1 MTGQDKGINM
11 KKILSALAVAFLFTL
26 PAKAA
31 DLPDLGL
38 DSINAA
44 DISAIVPARA
54 SDIAPSPAVR
64 PAKAGPKE
72 WTVIFY
78 STTKDKL
85 HAALMWQLLEM
96 KKVGSTAKVNVV
108 VQAAVPVKGPDGKI
122 STPTVRIALGA
133 AGNSAELDK
142 TIEALFNANGDIDEN
157 TLKPFASDIIMRTNN
172 TDTGNWRN
180 VADFTKWAKAN
191 YPAKRYAFVIYG
203 HGNGIFDQKK
213 TNKGT
218 LIDTDTQNY
227 VTLPEMRLLMAETG
241 KVDIF
246 VMTSCIMQMAE
257 VAWQIKDYTDVVV
270 GSSEL
275 MSAVGYDLNGML
287 TTMNKTPGVRS
298 EQLGTQLADGYIAR
312 IKAFKIPGGHASVI
326 LTSRLSGFAGK
337 LNAWV
342 DAEMVL
348 KDKAA
353 VARAAND
360 VARFDIF
367 GITMATT
374 SAVARKFSISG
385 DLYDF
390 VSLMTVGAP
399 QDTPEQRLAAQKGR
413 ELMDYISGDLVY
425 KYSYTGV
432 SNTGFDYSRAHGVSI
447 HIPPIRIL
455 SVSGS
460 LADYEKM
467 LETLYWDLPFA
478 KETKWGAF
486 LSWIYGRDA
495 RSKRR

>member
-1 MTGQDKGINM
+1 M
-11 KKILSALAVAFLFTL
+11 KKLLSALSIAFLFAI

-31 DLPDLGL
+31 DLPGLGL
-38 DSINAA
+38 DSINAG
-44 DISAIVPARA
+44 DISAIVPSRA
-54 SDIAPSPAVR
+54 SDIAPAHAVR
-64 PAKAGPKE
+64 PSKAGPKE

-85 HAALMWQLLEM
+85 HTALMWQLLEM
-96 KKVGSTAKVNVV
+96 KKIGSTDKVNVV
-108 VQAAVPVKGPDGKI
+108 VQAAVPVKGLDGRI

-142 TIEALFNANGDIDEN
+142 KIEAMFNAGGVIDES
-157 TLKPFASDIIMRTNN
+157 TLAPFASDIVMRTNN
-172 TDTGNWRN
+172 TDTGNWKN
-180 VADFTKWAKAN
+180 VAEFTRWAKAT

-218 LIDTDTQNY
+218 LIDTETQNY
-227 VTLPEMRLLMAETG
+227 VTLPEMRMLMAVTG
-241 KVDIF
+241 KVDLF

-287 TTMNKTPGVRS
+287 ATLNSNPGVRS
-298 EQLGTQLADGYIAR
+298 EQLGAQLADGYVAR
-312 IKAFKIPGGHASVI
+312 VKAFGVPGGHASVI
-326 LTSRLSGFAGK
+326 VTSRLTGLVEK

-348 KDKAA
+348 KDKPA
-353 VARAAND
+353 VAAAIKS

-367 GITMATT
+367 GITTATT
-374 SAVARKFSISG
+374 AVIAQKFSISG

-390 VSLMTVGAP
+390 VSLMTAAQQ

-413 ELMDYISGDLVY
+413 ELMDYISTSLIY
-425 KYSYTGV
+425 KYSYIGV
-432 SNTGFDYSRAHGVSI
+432 SNTGFDYARAHGLAI
-447 HIPPIRIL
+447 HIPPQRVL
-455 SVSGS
+455 SASGS

-467 LETLYWDLPFA
+467 LETIYWDLPFA

-495 RSKRR
+495 VSKRR